1 MFLLLFTGCVGLVTT
16 LILFFYYRTN
26 KMINIYLI
34 IILLYVAVYAL
45 LKASYSLEIQSFA
58 NEKTFGYKQLSVFTF
73 PLLYLF
79 FTEILGLSNKNKNTK
94 WVHFILPFL
103 FFIFFQ
109 ILKYFD
115 YLSDGIIS
123 SFYIV
128 YFLFNVGYLL
138 ASLKLFKPYLNK
150 RSLKMI
156 VGNRGYQK
164 DNWILFIFFIWTLLC
179 LRLLILIIVD
189 LITDKLTVF
198 ENGIGFW
205 SILIIAIFVK
215 LLISPELLYGE
226 NILEKRININT
237 DNAHKTM
244 VLDIWKLDISNQFNN
259 KQDKQLAL
267 KISENLVENIIK
279 IEHLVFTEKI
289 FRNSDFDLHMLS
301 KKVNIPKSHL
311 TYIFKYHCTL
321 FFSDFKKMLQIKDA
335 ENLIQ
340 EGYLADNTL
349 DSLSNRVGFSSYS
362 PFFSAFKK
370 YTGLSPNNYNNQ

>member
-1 MFLLLFTGCVGLVTT
+1 
-16 LILFFYYRTN
+16 
-26 KMINIYLI
+26 MINIYLI